1 MSKIQILVN
10 NYSKLSSHESNPLT
24 SIPIT
29 HMLMANKGDIMLP
42 HVWNTEQGVSS
53 KIINGTFYFKKI
65 TQKGKQLSLK

>member
-1 MSKIQILVN
+1 MSKIQILLN
-10 NYSKLSSHESNPLT
+10 HYSKLSSHESNPLT

-53 KIINGTFYFKKI
+53 KIIKWHYFKNI
-65 TQKGKQLSLK
+65 SQKGKQLSLK